1 MSDALLSHAVAAA
14 KRARRTAG
22 RVRRRVERINT
33 VPAIG
38 ARVVPRP
45 VLRPVHLSV
54 LSGRTLNLALPCPH
68 PATPPARA
76 RLLLEHRGRSQSVP
90 LDLELHPEGLL
101 LTGTASLRH
110 ARHDD
115 PAAPGAQLTD
125 GVWRLTVVTTD
136 AAGHESRYSV
146 ADPASR
152 GAEGPTLP
160 HPQSATSG
168 AGFRPV
174 RSVDGHAMIK
184 VTGPREQAELLSF
197 DLRWD
202 RITVHGRLLAASAPY
217 PEFTAEAVR
226 RGGSGRAVSVVP
238 LWEGDRFTFDV
249 PLDAMTRGTKSQRM
263 WDLQLRRGRTRVRIA
278 RRLTDV
284 RHPKKVFRTPFR
296 TIATEEGALLRVH
309 AHLNATGNLAVSCAP
324 IAPQGTGAVGTAAP
338 QSPGTAGTAA
348 PQSTTPRAA
357 TATTAATAI
366 TTEETA

>member
-33 VPAIG
+33 VPALG

-68 PATPPARA
+68 PATPPVRA

-90 LDLELHPEGLL
+90 LDLERHPEGLL

-115 PAAPGAQLTD
+115 PAAPGPQLTD
-125 GVWRLTVVTTD
+125 GVWRLTVITTD
-136 AAGHESRYSV
+136 ATGHESRYSV

-152 GAEGPTLP
+152 SVEGPTLP
-160 HPQSATSG
+160 HPQSATTG

-184 VTGPREQAELLSF
+184 VTGPREQAELLGF

-202 RITVHGRLLAASAPY
+202 RITVHGRLLAGSAPQQ
-217 PEFTAEAVR
+217 EFTAEAVR
-226 RGGSGRAVSVVP
+226 RGGSGQSVRIAP
-238 LWEGDRFTFDV
+238 RWEGDRFTFDI
-249 PLDAMTRGTKSQRM
+249 PLDAMTRGSKSQRM
-263 WDLQLRRGRTRVRIA
+263 WDLQLRRGRTRIRIA

-309 AHLNATGNLAVSCAP
+309 AHLAASGNLAVSCAP
-324 IAPQGTGAVGTAAP
+324 IAPQATPTTAA
-338 QSPGTAGTAA
+338 AA
-348 PQSTTPRAA
+348 PRTTP
-357 TATTAATAI
+357 TATTAPTAI